1 MSKTCYTVRE
11 QYSST
16 LVALILLSS
25 ALAIQGRGREFTYSL
40 HVQITTRPGNLECVK
55 WLICRDCLE
64 KPPLWRPR
72 PQRTFR
78 LDLLSAFLFTHC
90 PVVPDRKRR
99 QCDRKL
105 TKQIDSDGI
114 AAWSLQVPR
123 RSWSW
128 RRLRGRQAH
137 STDRRAASTPR
148 IETVLSFS
156 LMSLRLYFDRFGVE
170 CGPDR

>member
-1 MSKTCYTVRE
+1 MGICRYFL
-11 QYSST
+11 T
-16 LVALILLSS
+16 LFLDTWIISPDTE
-25 ALAIQGRGREFTYSL
+25 RGREFTYSL

-64 KPPLWRPR
+64 KPPTPFGARS
-72 PQRTFR
+72 

-99 QCDRKL
+99 HCDRKL
-105 TKQIDSDGI
+105 TKVIDSDGI

-137 STDRRAASTPR
+137 STDRRAALTPR
-148 IETVLSFS
+148 IEAVLSFS